1 MSKRNKNKNK
11 SQKTNSHAQKTNAS
25 QGRANLPSKETLI
38 PKPSFLATLTML
50 SDWHI
55 GSGTGRPGDIDRL
68 VQRERDN
75 LPYIPAKTLTGIW
88 RDACEAVA
96 LGLDNNQKDGNWG
109 KWLNFLF
116 GDQPADPEREPAAAE
131 TFPCPAAMSVRAA
144 RLPQSLRRAL
154 ESKRLLQDALTFVK
168 PGISRPLAEIRKVV

>member
-55 GSGTGRPGDIDRL
+55 GSGTGRPGDI
-68 VQRERDN
+68 
-75 LPYIPAKTLTGIW
+75 
-88 RDACEAVA
+88 
-96 LGLDNNQKDGNWG
+96 
-109 KWLNFLF
+109 
-116 GDQPADPEREPAAAE
+116 
-131 TFPCPAAMSVRAA
+131 
-144 RLPQSLRRAL
+144 
-154 ESKRLLQDALTFVK
+154 
-168 PGISRPLAEIRKVV
+168 RPLAEIRKVV